1 LCDEKAG
8 VMMLIDRVVAD
19 YFETNCWI
27 IAAEPGQECVI
38 VDPGIGNPDLVSQ
51 ISLKVTKYKL
61 KPVAVLITH
70 GHLDHFFSVLPLTK
84 STPMRT
90 FISKEDRF
98 LLENPFGALKSGGE
112 SEQLLR
118 AFGITKFKEPS
129 EIIELQDFSV
139 FELAGLNFESIFAP
153 GHTKGSVVFT
163 VNNEQLISGD
173 VLFAGS
179 IGRTDLPTGSAVDMK
194 RTLKERILT
203 LSDELNV
210 LPGHGEQTTIGIER
224 VRNPYLQGDFLDQI
238 GR

>member
-51 ISLKVTKYKL
+51 INLKVNQYKL

-129 EIIELQDFSV
+129 EIIELQDFSA